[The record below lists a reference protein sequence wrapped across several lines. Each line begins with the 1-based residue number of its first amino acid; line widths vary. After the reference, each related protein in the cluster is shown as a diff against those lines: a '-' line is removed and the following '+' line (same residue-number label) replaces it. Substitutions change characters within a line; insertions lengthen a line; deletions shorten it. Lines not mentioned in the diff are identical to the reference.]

1 MEASR
6 AVSALAVEVLG
17 SPAAW
22 LNFPFGFP
30 GYAAYTLLN
39 LAADVSGY
47 VG

>member
-1 MEASR
+1 VEASR